1 MSPRGYIIKRFS
13 SDRHRVNKHISETLQ
28 QIISCR
34 KMVTENQL
42 KKIKEEPG
50 EEMTEL
56 EPSKKFGFSETA
68 EMREEEKKPAL
79 GFLFQNST
87 K

>member
-1 MSPRGYIIKRFS
+1 MA
-13 SDRHRVNKHISETLQ
+13 
-28 QIISCR
+28 
-34 KMVTENQL
+34 TENQL

-79 GFLFQNST
+79 GFLF
-87 K
+87 